1 MTKKKARSAAP
12 GPLPELTSGPSGG
25 PSSGPA
31 RGVEDEEDVAD
42 EVFEFVRAIDHFK
55 RTHNRPFPTW
65 SEVLGVLKG
74 LGYERRAG

>member
-1 MTKKKARSAAP
+1 MTKKRARSAAP
-12 GPLPELTSGPSGG
+12 APPPEPAEA
-25 PSSGPA
+25 PVA
-31 RGVEDEEDVAD
+31 RGQADDEADVAD

-65 SEVLGVLKG
+65 SEVLGVLKA